1 MCVQVDLAR
10 LRLVVAENSI
20 QRERFISPRNWT
32 IMHHLL
38 EHMPQEVGKFGPV
51 RELGMFAFESMF
63 GHLKGLVKNR
73 ALPVA
78 NIMKSWMMTKSVVL
92 ARAAINHH
100 VQRLQYG
107 ELRMPELVPPS
118 PETKATRRV
127 VLLGPNPLRKRR
139 QVSINHLNLNI
150 AILVSDMA
158 DGVRTANAGNL

>member
-1 MCVQVDLAR
+1 VCVQADLAR

-51 RELGMFAFESMF
+51 RELWMFAYESMF
-63 GHLKGLVKNR
+63 GHLKRLVKNA

-78 NIMKSWMMTKSVVL
+78 NIMKSWMMTRSVVL
-92 ARAAINHH
+92 ARAAIDQH
-100 VQRLQYG
+100 VKRLQYG

-118 PETKATRRV
+118 PETKATRGV
-127 VLLGPNPLRKRR
+127 VLMGPNPLHKRGK
-139 QVSINHLNLNI
+139 VSVNNLNLNI
-150 AILVSDMA
+150 PILVSDMA
-158 DGVRTANAGNL
+158 DGVRTNC